1 MMALILDSKSLS
13 VKIRSLDIL
22 AAAQPDPIARPTS
35 AYIKASIS
43 AMPSP
48 VTATISPLC
57 LSPVTIRSL
66 SVASARANTFK
77 LVITLA
83 KSSKF
88 SRANWVCC
96 SSPWASRAA
105 GYSTSPPTRSLNASA
120 SITEFGFSMSA
131 SVRIPAFKAVFLAVS
146 TWSPLIILT
155 VRCPFY

>member
-1 MMALILDSKSLS
+1 MALMLDSKSLS

-35 AYIKASIS
+35 AYINASIS

-48 VTATISPLC
+48 VTATISPLY

-66 SVASARANTFK
+66 SVASARAKTFK
-77 LVITLA
+77 SVITLA

-88 SRANWVCC
+88 SRANCVCC
-96 SSPWASRAA
+96 SWPWASRAA
-105 GYSTSPPTRSLNASA
+105 GYSTRPPTRSLKASA
-120 SITEFGFSMSA
+120 SMTVFGFSKSA
-131 SVRIPAFKAVFLAVS
+131 SEIMPALRAVFLAVS

-155 VRCPFY
+155 VR